1 MSNWHGGKGSK
12 QRTTNTQKFNDNY
25 DKIFG
30 KKADIKT
37 RKVTPDHGGSKVHND
52 ESKYDRKS
60 YKDEIRSQQ
69 DLNWDG
75 NE

>member
-25 DKIFG
+25 DAIFS
-30 KKADIKT
+30 KKPKV
-37 RKVTPDHGGSKVHND
+37 RKSTPDHGSTKVHD
-52 ESKYDRKS
+52 DDSKYDRK
-60 YKDEIRSQQ
+60 YDQNK
-69 DLNWDG
+69 NWEF

>member
-1 MSNWHGGKGSK
+1 MSNWHGGKGSR

-37 RKVTPDHGGSKVHND
+37 RKVTPDHGGSKVHKD